1 VQEIVAVVVPY
12 ELGRLRDGVGR
23 GPEHLLGHGAEA
35 ALGSTGASVRT
46 RVIELDDRFG
56 SSGSGDGD
64 AAFELMRLVAIEVR
78 RAREAGAF
86 PVVLSGSCFSAVGIV
101 AGLDEAVPGVVWFDS
116 HADFN
121 EPATT
126 ISGYIDGMGLAI
138 LTGSAWQSMLA
149 AIPGARPVPEASVVL
164 AGARDFDPP
173 EETRLGASGVIHMTS
188 DQLRSPASLI
198 EAVHGIA
205 PEVTGLYV
213 HLDLDVLDASVAAAN
228 LYSTP
233 NGLDGDE
240 VDALVASLLRELP
253 VRAVALTAFDP
264 TRDAADR
271 VTPIAIRVL
280 RTIAQSL

>member
-1 VQEIVAVVVPY
+1 MALVVPY
-12 ELGRLRDGVGR
+12 ELGRLREGVGR
-23 GPEHLLGHGAEA
+23 GPEHLLAHGAEA

-46 RVIELDDRFG
+46 RVIEIDERFG

-64 AAFELMRLVAIEVR
+64 AAFELMRLVALEVR

-86 PVVLSGSCFSAVGIV
+86 PIVLSGSCFSAVGVV

-149 AIPGARPVPEASVVL
+149 TIPGARPVPESSVVL
-164 AGARDFDPP
+164 AGARDFDTP
-173 EETRLGASGVIHMTS
+173 EERRLGASKIIQMTS
-188 DQLRSPASLI
+188 DRLRAPDSLV
-198 EAVHGIA
+198 EAVRAIT
-205 PEVTGLYV
+205 PEITGLYV
-213 HLDLDVLDASVAAAN
+213 HLDLDVLDASVATVN

-233 NGLDGDE
+233 NGLDGEE

-253 VRAVALTAFDP
+253 VRAVSLTAFDP
-264 TRDAADR
+264 GCDVAGR
-271 VTPIAIRVL
+271 VPPIALRVL